1 MYNVCVHL
9 HIILND
15 NILVFYIYIICV
27 TLVSYVAS
35 HNFYPRAYTIWSFG
49 SLLCVKCCQKR
60 GEVAE
65 MQSCFLSVAV
75 PKRMQFSCE
84 KLVVFIAGLPHEQ
97 VDLDIVII
105 PEENHLQ
112 KDCIPLSKSIS
123 VMFQTED
130 YYTFSSRGCGF
141 GPRPFA
147 GRRQLS
153 LAWGWPRKRWCY
165 HCPSCVRQRHT
176 PWQALHVQRNWC
188 RPQPKLPVAPWT

>member
-1 MYNVCVHL
+1 
-9 HIILND
+9 
-15 NILVFYIYIICV
+15 
-27 TLVSYVAS
+27 
-35 HNFYPRAYTIWSFG
+35 
-49 SLLCVKCCQKR
+49 
-60 GEVAE
+60 
-65 MQSCFLSVAV
+65 MQSCCLSVAV

-105 PEENHLQ
+105 PEESHLQ

-123 VMFQTED
+123 AMVQTED

-153 LAWGWPRKRWCY
+153 LA
-165 HCPSCVRQRHT
+165 
-176 PWQALHVQRNWC
+176 
-188 RPQPKLPVAPWT
+188 